1 MVVTFNLH
9 VLKFLEELFLFCIL
23 CLGLLSKMLDLLQV
37 KCLLLVK
44 FALRSDLDTI
54 GFFFLLQGTVHLFSH
69 FMQISVKL
77 FTGLVDL
84 LLSFEFH
91 YFFLLESNR
100 KTFTR

>member
-1 MVVTFNLH
+1 
-9 VLKFLEELFLFCIL
+9 
-23 CLGLLSKMLDLLQV
+23 
-37 KCLLLVK
+37 
-44 FALRSDLDTI
+44 
-54 GFFFLLQGTVHLFSH
+54 
-69 FMQISVKL
+69 MQISVKL